1 MPPVDFWYVLVKRS
15 FFQNMKR
22 KKIWHHLN
30 TLKPGPEL
38 SKIEA
43 VCQPDWLSICHYG
56 FWKYYIVLFSEAF
69 CGCSYVC
76 PILSHFCQ
84 PIKSYSHLKFWS
96 AKFGSAF
103 YQFFK
108 LLYFGNRKKIWEW
121 NFGCKLHQWI
131 PKTYYKMTKIQNF
144 DGPTQGFS

>member
-1 MPPVDFWYVLVKRS
+1 MSSLNSILKLKNNMPPVDFWYVLVKRS

-96 AKFGSAF
+96 AKFYHF
-103 YQFFK
+103 
-108 LLYFGNRKKIWEW
+108 I
-121 NFGCKLHQWI
+121 NFSNCYILVTEKNLRMKFWLQA
-131 PKTYYKMTKIQNF
+131 PSM
-144 DGPTQGFS
+144 DP